1 MEETIMPDGLY
12 PFVQLPPQT
21 EEILEQI
28 LVELRGIRLAIVH
41 MATQDRS
48 AVPDDFDVLSVF
60 NEQEFTQNIS

>member
-1 MEETIMPDGLY
+1 MPDGLY
-12 PFVQLPPQT
+12 PPVQLPQQT
-21 EEILEQI
+21 EELLEQI
-28 LVELRGIRLAIVH
+28 LVELRGIRLAVVH

>member
-1 MEETIMPDGLY
+1 MPDGLY